1 MMITIVLATLVL
13 HVATLAVASPSSPPL
28 PPDPNAPLQGW
39 LSNLV
44 VALPPLAFDSKLPIV
59 GTPITLNVANL
70 TCSSV
75 SLTSLSVER
84 VSTDP
89 AFSHEFKL
97 NVGGLGIGDCK
108 AHFSGVG
115 HGTLEVRA
123 FCSSR
128 YGGCYASAVF
138 SARESGRV
146 C

>member
-1 MMITIVLATLVL
+1 MHHPAAVLL
-13 HVATLAVASPSSPPL
+13 TLAIPP
-28 PPDPNAPLQGW
+28 PPTHTH
-39 LSNLV
+39 S
-44 VALPPLAFDSKLPIV
+44 IV

-97 NVGGLGIGDCK
+97 NVGGLGIGDCN

-128 YGGCYASAVF
+128 YGMVVVT
-138 SARESGRV
+138 RV
-146 C
+146 LSKGVGPCLC